1 MERQWI
7 DQVGIMETN
16 TLGAGRTM
24 HAISSYWKHQVVAI
38 KIPRCVHQ
46 DPFETAEYNRF
57 MYDIFFEMQVM
68 THKSLSS
75 HPNIVKLLGVSFV
88 TTVKE
93 KDVQIFPLLLAK
105 AAQCECPPYRCG
117 RPDESPNSK
126 DLEARK

>member
-1 MERQWI
+1 MSSTTCISSSFSPFVISKSLSPLRWHLLAMERQWI

-93 KDVQIFPLLLAK
+93 KDVQIF
-105 AAQCECPPYRCG
+105 
-117 RPDESPNSK
+117 
-126 DLEARK
+126 